1 MCLFISQFPYVIVD
15 AHFTPKR
22 NLKEKVLSPMSDN
35 LTILAGAT
43 AYRHIKEN
51 GLSPD
56 DINAM
61 LGASG
66 AAKWL
71 SIYGLDSVIFS
82 QWFSGRTRP
91 LHLFGTSI
99 GAWKFA
105 AAAQTNCREAF
116 DRLRHAYTH
125 QHYRGRVSAVQI
137 ARETRRIM
145 DEFLTNQAIDEI
157 LSHPWIRIGFSA
169 ARCKG
174 LMGSKHG
181 LVQAIGVGQAFALNA
196 ISRNLQQFCFERV
209 LFHHPQYD
217 TGILEEDDFPTI
229 PIPIDRKNFS
239 KAILASGSIPMVMQG
254 VTYIAGAPE
263 GTYRDGGLLDYHP
276 AFSLSP
282 EQTGFILYPHFY
294 TELTPGWFD
303 KKFPK
308 RRVKGRAVDRMILL
322 APSLEFVATLP
333 FGRIPDRRDFVRLMG
348 RNNERISAWNK
359 AAEMCRVLGDEFMDA
374 AENGSIRDKVKK
386 ID

>member
-1 MCLFISQFPYVIVD
+1 
-15 AHFTPKR
+15 
-22 NLKEKVLSPMSDN
+22 MSDN

-56 DINAM
+56 DIDAM

-71 SIYGLDSVIFS
+71 CIYGLDSVIFS
-82 QWFSGRTRP
+82 QWFPGRTRP

-105 AAAQTNCREAF
+105 AAAQTNCQEAF
-116 DRLRHAYTH
+116 DRLKHAYTH
-125 QHYRGRVSAVQI
+125 QHYKGRVSAGQI

-157 LSHPWIRIGFSA
+157 LNHPWIRIGFSA
-169 ARCKG
+169 VRCKG
-174 LMGSKHG
+174 LIGSKHS
-181 LVQAIGVGQAFALNA
+181 LVQAIGVGQAFSLNA
-196 ISRNLQQFCFERV
+196 ISRKLQQFCFERV

-217 TGILEEDDFPTI
+217 TRLLEENNFPTT
-229 PIPIDRKNFS
+229 PIPLDRTNFS
-239 KAILASGSIPMVMQG
+239 QALLASGAIPMVMEG
-254 VTYIAGAPE
+254 VNHIAGAPG

-276 AFSLSP
+276 GFSLNPKQS
-282 EQTGFILYPHFY
+282 GFILYPHFY

-303 KKFPK
+303 KKFT
-308 RRVKGRAVDRMILL
+308 RRRLKGRAVDRMILL
-322 APSLEFVATLP
+322 APSPGFVSTLP
-333 FGRIPDRRDFVRLMG
+333 FGRIPDRRDFIRLMG
-348 RNNERISAWNK
+348 RDNERIWEWNK
-359 AAEMCRVLGDEFMDA
+359 AADMCRVLGEEFMEA
-374 AENGSIRDKVKK
+374 TENGSIRDKVKK
-386 ID
+386 IE

>member
-1 MCLFISQFPYVIVD
+1 
-15 AHFTPKR
+15 
-22 NLKEKVLSPMSDN
+22 MSNN

-51 GLSPD
+51 GLSPN
-56 DINAM
+56 DIDAM

-71 SIYGLDSVIFS
+71 CIYGLDSVIFS

-116 DRLRHAYTH
+116 DRLKHAYTH
-125 QHYRGRVSAVQI
+125 QHYKGRVSAAQI
-137 ARETRRIM
+137 AGQTRRIM
-145 DEFLTNQAIDEI
+145 DGFLTNQAIDEI
-157 LSHPWIRIGFSA
+157 LNHPWIRIGFSA

-174 LMGSKHG
+174 LMGSKQSP
-181 LVQAIGVGQAFALNA
+181 VQAIGLGQAFALNA
-196 ISRNLQQFCFERV
+196 ISRKLQRFCFERI
-209 LFHHPQYD
+209 LFHHPQYK
-217 TGILEEDDFPTI
+217 TSILEENTFPTT
-229 PIPIDRKNFS
+229 PIPLDRKNFS
-239 KAILASGSIPMVMQG
+239 KAILASGSIPMVMEG
-254 VTYIAGAPE
+254 VNDIRGAPG

-276 AFSLSP
+276 AFSLNP

-303 KKFPK
+303 KKFHK
-308 RRVKGRAVDRMILL
+308 RRVKGRAVDRTILL
-322 APSLEFVATLP
+322 APSPEFVSTLP
-333 FGRIPDRRDFVRLMG
+333 FGRIPDRRDFIRLMG
-348 RNNERISAWNK
+348 RDNERICAWNK
-359 AAEMCRVLGDEFMDA
+359 AANMCRVLGDEFMDA
-374 AENGSIRDKVKK
+374 AENGSIRDKVRK
-386 ID
+386 IE

>member
-1 MCLFISQFPYVIVD
+1 
-15 AHFTPKR
+15 
-22 NLKEKVLSPMSDN
+22 MSDN

-56 DINAM
+56 DIDAM

-71 SIYGLDSVIFS
+71 CIYGLDSAIFS

-116 DRLRHAYTH
+116 ERLKNAYIH
-125 QHYRGRVSAVQI
+125 QYYKDSVSAVQI
-137 ARETRRIM
+137 YRETRRIM
-145 DEFLTNQAIDEI
+145 NEFLTNQAIDDI
-157 LSHPWIRIGFSA
+157 LNHPWIRIGFSA

-174 LMGSKHG
+174 IIGSKHSV
-181 LVQAIGVGQAFALNA
+181 VQAIGLGQAFTLNA
-196 ISRNLQQFCFERV
+196 ISRKLQQFCFERV

-217 TGILEEDDFPTI
+217 TRIFEKDHFPTT
-229 PIPIDRKNFS
+229 PTPLDRENVS
-239 KAILASGSIPMVMQG
+239 KAILASGSIPMVMAG
-254 VTYIAGAPE
+254 VTHIAGAPV

-276 AFSLSP
+276 AFSLNP

-303 KKFPK
+303 KNFPK
-308 RRVKGRAVDRMILL
+308 RRIKGRAVDRMILL
-322 APSLEFVATLP
+322 APSPGFVSTLP
-333 FGRIPDRRDFVRLMG
+333 FGRIPDRRDFIRFMG
-348 RNNERISAWNK
+348 RDNERIQAWNK
-359 AAEMCRVLGDEFMDA
+359 AADMCRVLGDEFMDA
-374 AENGSIRDKVKK
+374 AENGSIRDKVRK

>member
-1 MCLFISQFPYVIVD
+1 
-15 AHFTPKR
+15 
-22 NLKEKVLSPMSDN
+22 MSDN

-51 GLSPD
+51 GLAPD
-56 DINAM
+56 DIDAM

-66 AAKWL
+66 AAKWIC
-71 SIYGLDSVIFS
+71 IYGLDSAIFS

-105 AAAQTNCREAF
+105 AAAQTNCREGF
-116 DRLRHAYTH
+116 DRLKHAYIH
-125 QHYRGRVSAVQI
+125 QHYKGSVSTVQI
-137 ARETRRIM
+137 FRETRRIM
-145 DEFLTNQAIDEI
+145 NEFLTNRAIDEI
-157 LSHPWIRIGFSA
+157 LNHPWIRIGFSA

-174 LMGSKHG
+174 LIGSKHSA
-181 LVQAIGVGQAFALNA
+181 VQAIGIGQALALNA
-196 ISRNLQQFCFERV
+196 ISRKLQQFCFERV

-217 TGILEEDDFPTI
+217 TGILAEDHFPTTSI
-229 PIPIDRKNFS
+229 PLDRKNFS
-239 KAILASGSIPMVMQG
+239 KAILASGSIPMLMAG
-254 VTYIAGAPE
+254 VTHIAGAPE
-263 GTYRDGGLLDYHP
+263 GTYRDGGILDYHP
-276 AFSLSP
+276 AFSLNP

-303 KKFPK
+303 KKFPQ
-308 RRVKGRAVDRMILL
+308 RRIKGRAVDRMILL
-322 APSLEFVATLP
+322 APSPVFVSTLP

-348 RNNERISAWNK
+348 RDNERIQAWNK
-359 AAEMCRVLGDEFMDA
+359 AADMCRVLGDEFMEA
-374 AENGSIRDKVKK
+374 AETGSIRDKVKK

>member
-1 MCLFISQFPYVIVD
+1 
-15 AHFTPKR
+15 
-22 NLKEKVLSPMSDN
+22 MSDN
-35 LTILAGAT
+35 LTILAGRT
-43 AYRHIKEN
+43 AYQHIKEN

-56 DINAM
+56 DIDAM

-71 SIYGLDSVIFS
+71 SIYGLDSAIFS
-82 QWFSGRTRP
+82 QWFAGRTKP

-105 AAAQTNCREAF
+105 AAAQTNCLEAF
-116 DRLRHAYTH
+116 DRLKHAYIH
-125 QHYRGRVSAVQI
+125 QHYKGRISAAQI

-145 DEFLTNQAIDEI
+145 NEFLTIQAIDEI

-174 LMGSKHG
+174 LIASQHG
-181 LVQAIGVGQAFALNA
+181 IIQAMGVGQAFALNA
-196 ISRNLQQFCFERV
+196 ISRKLQRFCFERV

-217 TGILEEDDFPTI
+217 TGILEEKKFSTT
-229 PIPIDRKNFS
+229 PIPLDRKNFS
-239 KAILASGSIPMVMQG
+239 KAILASGSIPMVMAG
-254 VTYIAGAPE
+254 VTHIGGAPE

-276 AFSLSP
+276 AFSLNP

-303 KKFPK
+303 KKFPN
-308 RRVKGRAVDRMILL
+308 RRAKGKPADRMILL
-322 APSLEFVATLP
+322 SPSPGFVSTLP
-333 FGRIPDRRDFVRLMG
+333 FGRIPDRQDFIRLMG
-348 RNNERISAWNK
+348 RDNERIQTWKK
-359 AAEMCRVLGDEFMDA
+359 ASDMCRVLGYEFIEA

-386 ID
+386 FT

>member
-1 MCLFISQFPYVIVD
+1 
-15 AHFTPKR
+15 
-22 NLKEKVLSPMSDN
+22 MSDN

-56 DINAM
+56 DIDAM

-82 QWFSGRTRP
+82 HWFSGRTRP

-105 AAAQTNCREAF
+105 AAAQADCREAF
-116 DRLRHAYTH
+116 DRLKHAYTH
-125 QHYRGRVSAVQI
+125 QHYKGRVSAVQI
-137 ARETRRIM
+137 SRETRRIM
-145 DEFLTNQAIDEI
+145 DKFLTNQAIDEV
-157 LSHPWIRIGFSA
+157 LNHPWIRIGFSA

-174 LMGSKHG
+174 PIGSTHST
-181 LVQAIGVGQAFALNA
+181 VQAIGVGQAFALNA
-196 ISRNLQQFCFERV
+196 ISRKLQRFCFERI

-217 TGILEEDDFPTI
+217 TRILAENDFPTT
-229 PIPIDRKNFS
+229 PIPLDRNNFA
-239 KAILASGSIPMVMQG
+239 KAILASGSIPMVMEG
-254 VTYIAGAPE
+254 VTHIAGAPK

-276 AFSLSP
+276 AFSLNSR
-282 EQTGFILYPHFY
+282 QTGFILYPHFY

-303 KKFPK
+303 KNLRK
-308 RRVKGRAVDRMILL
+308 RRFKGRAVERIILL
-322 APSLEFVATLP
+322 APSPGFVATLP
-333 FGRIPDRRDFVRLMG
+333 FGRIPDRRDFIRLMG
-348 RNNERISAWNK
+348 RDNERIQAWNK
-359 AAEMCRVLGDEFMDA
+359 AADMCRTLGDEFMEA
-374 AENGSIRDKVKK
+374 AGNGSIRDKVKPIWK
-386 ID
+386 

>member
-1 MCLFISQFPYVIVD
+1 
-15 AHFTPKR
+15 
-22 NLKEKVLSPMSDN
+22 MSDN

-56 DINAM
+56 DIDAM

-71 SIYGLDSVIFS
+71 CIHGLDSAIFS

-116 DRLRHAYTH
+116 ERLKHAYIH
-125 QHYRGRVSAVQI
+125 QHYKGRVSAVQI
-137 ARETRRIM
+137 YKETRRIM
-145 DEFLTNQAIDEI
+145 NEFLTHQAIDEI
-157 LSHPWIRIGFSA
+157 LDHPWIRIGFSA

-174 LMGSKHG
+174 LIGSNHSA
-181 LVQAIGVGQAFALNA
+181 VQAMGVGQAFALNA
-196 ISRNLQQFCFERV
+196 ISRKLQQFCFERV

-217 TGILEEDDFPTI
+217 TRILAENNFPTT
-229 PIPIDRKNFS
+229 PIPLDRKNFS
-239 KAILASGSIPMVMQG
+239 NAILASGSIPMVMAG
-254 VTYIAGAPE
+254 VTHIAGAPG

-276 AFSLSP
+276 AFSLNS

-303 KKFPK
+303 KKFSK
-308 RRVKGRAVDRMILL
+308 RRLKGKAVDRMILL
-322 APSLEFVATLP
+322 APSPEFVSTLP
-333 FGRIPDRRDFVRLMG
+333 FGRIPDRQDFIRLMG
-348 RNNERISAWNK
+348 RDNERISTWNK
-359 AAEMCRVLGDEFMDA
+359 ATDMCRVLGDEFMEA

-386 ID
+386 FE